1 MMRFRSNAN
10 RSVPQTAAST
20 GADGPTMAPP
30 KPGSGAW
37 YSVWLLLA
45 LYVLSFFG
53 RQIISLMVDPL
64 EKSLGLTEVQMGL
77 LIGFSFTLLFTLG
90 GIVFGWVVDVYS
102 RRLIILLGTVA
113 WSVSCMAC
121 GLADSFQWLFLA
133 RMGVGIG
140 EATLVPAAYSLLS
153 DLFPR
158 RRLASAIGVF
168 SFGAPLGVALSLGLG
183 GLILDIFSRAQGI
196 QTPLGHLAA
205 WQAAFVIA
213 GIPAFAA
220 SFLALTLPEAPRPAA
235 LREKRSVLAPLLML
249 FNESRVAMAT
259 LFAGFSINAFMG
271 YSVMAWAPAFMGR
284 KYGWTSIE
292 IGPALALAFGCSG
305 ALATL
310 GSGFAADYLWARGVR
325 GSHFLLATA
334 ALLLAAPFGVFAF
347 LSPSPWLFL
356 TGISVVYFASALCL
370 NMGATSLQ
378 LLTPA
383 ELRGRLSGLYLFCTN
398 MVGAG
403 LGPLVIATVTQ
414 SVLHDR
420 NKLGLAMATV
430 IPVAALSGAI
440 VLSLGRRSY
449 AEAIEN
455 KGTLPG

>member
-1 MMRFRSNAN
+1 
-10 RSVPQTAAST
+10 
-20 GADGPTMAPP
+20 
-30 KPGSGAW
+30 
-37 YSVWLLLA
+37 
-45 LYVLSFFG
+45 
-53 RQIISLMVDPL
+53 
-64 EKSLGLTEVQMGL
+64 
-77 LIGFSFTLLFTLG
+77 
-90 GIVFGWVVDVYS
+90 
-102 RRLIILLGTVA
+102 
-113 WSVSCMAC
+113 
-121 GLADSFQWLFLA
+121 
-133 RMGVGIG
+133 
-140 EATLVPAAYSLLS
+140 
-153 DLFPR
+153 
-158 RRLASAIGVF
+158 
-168 SFGAPLGVALSLGLG
+168 
-183 GLILDIFSRAQGI
+183 
-196 QTPLGHLAA
+196 
-205 WQAAFVIA
+205 
-213 GIPAFAA
+213 
-220 SFLALTLPEAPRPAA
+220 
-235 LREKRSVLAPLLML
+235 
-249 FNESRVAMAT
+249 MAT

-271 YSVMAWAPAFMGR
+271 YSLMAWAPAFMGR

-292 IGPALALAFGCSG
+292 IGPAVALAFGFSG